1 MNPTPS
7 QLNGLLIF
15 LFCWSISYAKESVG
29 SEITVEELVQSEN
42 FAVENNLSPY
52 TEALS
57 DFIVPDSTNQQLYR
71 QKVVWF
77 HAPKTSSTFC
87 TTLHHLSCPQFDVP
101 DDSKELIRRSCT
113 VPDDGNF
120 CGSEVLDAAAP
131 VSQLWC
137 KLNHN
142 KNTFF
147 VFPASN
153 GGPASTQP
161 FDHRVCTGFSNSIWD
176 FQESEG

>member
-7 QLNGLLIF
+7 QLNGLLMF
-15 LFCWSISYAKESVG
+15 LFCWSISYAITTKDVIQQMKDTNDNSTWSSSYFLSFQPWKESVE

-101 DDSKELIRRSCT
+101 DDSKELIRRACT
-113 VPDDGNF
+113 VPADGNF

-131 VSQLWC
+131 VSQL
-137 KLNHN
+137 
-142 KNTFF
+142 
-147 VFPASN
+147 
-153 GGPASTQP
+153 
-161 FDHRVCTGFSNSIWD
+161 
-176 FQESEG
+176 